1 MSGSTAARTSRRRI
15 LMRWRRAAR
24 RSCSSMCSRCVRP
37 PAPPLKPWPQM
48 PSEQDQRNKVGS
60 PATTLEAL
68 SRTFLDS
75 ALDCIITMDATGR
88 VREFNPASERVFGFT
103 RAEAIGK
110 ELAELIIPPRIRERH
125 RQGLAHYL
133 KTGEGPLLGKLIEI
147 EALRRD
153 GAEILV
159 QLAITA
165 LEVDGSPIFT
175 AYLRDITERRRAE
188 DANRRL
194 AAIIES
200 FGDAIISKNLNEVI
214 TSWNEEAER
223 LFGYRA
229 DEIIGKP
236 ISTLVPSERYDEE
249 LRIIERLRRGERIV
263 RYDTIGCR
271 KDGTLLDI
279 SLAVSPIKDESGQV
293 IGASRIARDITER
306 VRNDRRRAT
315 QYTVASLLAGS
326 WTLAEAGTQILE
338 AVAASGNWAYAAI
351 WVYDDV
357 AGGLRCRNLWHEV
370 SERVKK
376 FADLS
381 RLITLANGKGLP
393 GRVWDS
399 KKPTWVYDVTR
410 DPNFPR
416 SPYAAE
422 ADLHGGFAFP
432 LFSRGEID
440 GVMELFSHKVV
451 EPDEDLLQMVES
463 LGSQIGLFIE
473 RLRIEHELQ
482 RERENAEAANTARDR
497 FLAMLSH
504 ELRTPLMPV
513 LTWAGATAKQSN
525 LSPEIRKGL
534 KMVCRNAELEVR
546 LIEDLLDLGRV
557 TRRRLKLQL
566 GTADAHELLQSAID
580 IVRSDIEDRH
590 LKLVVTLAAAR
601 HELVADAPRLQQVF
615 WSVFR
620 NACKFTPENGTVS
633 VRSYNPN
640 PKTVTIEISDS
651 GVGIEP
657 QFIKRIFDPFEQ
669 ADSGREGLGLGLA
682 ISKAIVEMHRG
693 NIRALSEGQGKGAT
707 FIIDLPLRRSGR

>member
-1 MSGSTAARTSRRRI
+1 MSF
-15 LMRWRRAAR
+15 
-24 RSCSSMCSRCVRP
+24 
-37 PAPPLKPWPQM
+37 
-48 PSEQDQRNKVGS
+48 EQQQQNKVPN
-60 PATTLEAL
+60 PAATLEAL
-68 SRTFLDS
+68 NRVFLDS

-103 RAEAIGK
+103 RAEAVGR
-110 ELAELIIPPRIRERH
+110 ELAELIIPPRTRERH

-165 LEVDGSPIFT
+165 IKVDGSPIFT

-188 DANRRL
+188 EANRRL

-236 ISTLVPSERYDEE
+236 ITTLVPSERHDEE
-249 LRIIERLRRGERIV
+249 LGIIARLRRGERIV

-271 KDGTLLDI
+271 KDGTLIDI
-279 SLAVSPIKDESGQV
+279 SLAVSPIKDESGHV

-315 QYTVASLLAGS
+315 QYMVASLLAGS

-338 AVAASGNWAYAAI
+338 AVAASGDWAYAAI

-381 RLITLANGKGLP
+381 RLITLAQGKGLP

-410 DPNFPR
+410 DQNFPR

-473 RLRIEHELQ
+473 RLRIEQELQ

-504 ELRTPLMPV
+504 ELRTPLVPV

-525 LSPEIRKGL
+525 LSPEIQEGL

-566 GTADAHELLQSAID
+566 GAADAHELLQSAMD
-580 IVRSDIEDRH
+580 MVRSDMEDRH

-601 HELVADAPRLQQVF
+601 HELVADAPRLQKVF

-640 PKTVTIEISDS
+640 PKTITIEISDS

-693 NIRALSEGQGKGAT
+693 TIRARSEGQGKGAT
-707 FIIDLPLRRSGR
+707 FIIELPLRRSGR

>member
-1 MSGSTAARTSRRRI
+1 VSF
-15 LMRWRRAAR
+15 
-24 RSCSSMCSRCVRP
+24 
-37 PAPPLKPWPQM
+37 
-48 PSEQDQRNKVGS
+48 EQQQQNKVPN
-60 PATTLEAL
+60 PAVTLEAL
-68 SRTFLDS
+68 NRVFLDS

-110 ELAELIIPPRIRERH
+110 ELAELIIPPRTRERH

-188 DANRRL
+188 EANRRL

-200 FGDAIISKNLNEVI
+200 FGDAIISKDLNEMI

-223 LFGYRA
+223 LFGYTA

-236 ISTLVPSERYDEE
+236 ITTLVPSERHDEE

-271 KDGTLLDI
+271 KNGTLLDI
-279 SLAVSPIKDESGQV
+279 SLAVSPIKDESGHV
-293 IGASRIARDITER
+293 TGVSRIARDITER

-315 QYTVASLLAGS
+315 QYLVASLLAGS
-326 WTLAEAGTQILE
+326 RTLAEAGTQILE
-338 AVAASGNWAYAAI
+338 AVAASGDWAFAAI
-351 WVYDDV
+351 WVYDDP
-357 AGGLRCRNLWHEV
+357 AGGLRCRNVWHEA

-416 SPYAAE
+416 APYAAE

-440 GVMELFSHKVV
+440 GIMELFSHKVV

-473 RLRIEHELQ
+473 RLRIEQELQ

-504 ELRTPLMPV
+504 ELRTPLMLV

-525 LSPEIRKGL
+525 LSPEIQEGL

-566 GTADAHELLQSAID
+566 GTANAHELLQSAMD
-580 IVRSDIEDRH
+580 IVRSDMEDRH
-590 LKLVVTLAAAR
+590 LKLFVTLAASR

-615 WSVFR
+615 WSIFR

-640 PKTVTIEISDS
+640 ATTITIEINDS

-669 ADSGREGLGLGLA
+669 ADSRREGLGLGLA
-682 ISKAIVEMHRG
+682 ISKAIVEMHQG
-693 NIRALSEGQGKGAT
+693 TIRARSEGPGKGAT
-707 FIIDLPLRRSGR
+707 FVIDLPLRRSSQ

>member
-1 MSGSTAARTSRRRI
+1 VS
-15 LMRWRRAAR
+15 
-24 RSCSSMCSRCVRP
+24 
-37 PAPPLKPWPQM
+37 
-48 PSEQDQRNKVGS
+48 SEQQQQNIVPN
-60 PATTLEAL
+60 PAATLEAL
-68 SRTFLDS
+68 NRVFLDS
-75 ALDCIITMDATGR
+75 ALDCIITMDAAGR

-103 RAEAIGK
+103 RAEAIGQ
-110 ELAELIIPPRIRERH
+110 ELAELIIPPRTRERH

-188 DANRRL
+188 EANRRL

-223 LFGYRA
+223 LFGYTA

-236 ISTLVPSERYDEE
+236 ITTLVPSERHDEE
-249 LRIIERLRRGERIV
+249 LGIIERLRRGERIV

-271 KDGTLLDI
+271 KDGMLLDI
-279 SLAVSPIKDESGQV
+279 SLAVSPIKDESGHV

-315 QYTVASLLAGS
+315 QYMVASLLAGS
-326 WTLAEAGTQILE
+326 WTLAEAGAQILE
-338 AVAASGNWAYAAI
+338 AVAASGDWAYAAI

-357 AGGLRCRNLWHEV
+357 AGGLRCRNLWHEA

-381 RLITLANGKGLP
+381 RLITLGKGKGLP

-410 DPNFPR
+410 DSNFPR
-416 SPYAAE
+416 APYAAE

-482 RERENAEAANTARDR
+482 TQRENAEAANAARDR

-504 ELRTPLMPV
+504 ELRAPLMPV

-525 LSPEIRKGL
+525 LSPEIEKGL

-557 TRRRLKLQL
+557 TRRRLKLHL

-580 IVRSDIEDRH
+580 IVRSDMEERH
-590 LKLVVTLAAAR
+590 LKLVVSLAASR
-601 HELVADAPRLQQVF
+601 YELVADAPRLQQVF
-615 WSVFR
+615 WSIFR

-633 VRSYNPN
+633 ARSYNPN
-640 PKTVTIEISDS
+640 PKTITIEISDN

-669 ADSGREGLGLGLA
+669 ADSRREGLGLGLA

-693 NIRALSEGQGKGAT
+693 TIRARSEGPGKGAT
-707 FIIDLPLRRSGR
+707 FVIDLPLRGSRFNKN

>member
-1 MSGSTAARTSRRRI
+1 MSFEQQQQSKVPNPAA
-15 LMRWRRAAR
+15 
-24 RSCSSMCSRCVRP
+24 
-37 PAPPLKPWPQM
+37 
-48 PSEQDQRNKVGS
+48 
-60 PATTLEAL
+60 TLEAL
-68 SRTFLDS
+68 NRVFLDS

-103 RAEAIGK
+103 RAEAVGR
-110 ELAELIIPPRIRERH
+110 ELAELIIPPRTRERH

-175 AYLRDITERRRAE
+175 AYLRDITERRRAQ

-200 FGDAIISKNLNEVI
+200 FGDAIISKDLDEVI

-236 ISTLVPSERYDEE
+236 IATLVPSERHDEE
-249 LRIIERLRRGERIV
+249 LGIIARLRRGKRIV

-271 KDGTLLDI
+271 KDGTLIDI
-279 SLAVSPIKDESGQV
+279 SLAVSPIKDESGHV

-315 QYTVASLLAGS
+315 QYLVASLLAGS
-326 WTLAEAGTQILE
+326 WTLAEAGAQILE
-338 AVAASGNWAYAAI
+338 AVASSGDWAFAAI
-351 WVYDDV
+351 WVYDDP
-357 AGGLRCRNLWHEV
+357 AGGLRCRNVWHEA

-416 SPYAAE
+416 APYAAE

-440 GVMELFSHKVV
+440 GIMELFSHKVV

-473 RLRIEHELQ
+473 RLRIEQELQ
-482 RERENAEAANTARDR
+482 REKENAEAANTARDR

-513 LTWAGATAKQSN
+513 VTWAGGTAKQSN
-525 LSPEIRKGL
+525 LSPEIQKGL
-534 KMVCRNAELEVR
+534 KMVCRNAELGVR
-546 LIEDLLDLGRV
+546 LIEDLLDLSRV

-566 GTADAHELLQSAID
+566 GTADAHELLQSAMD
-580 IVRSDIEDRH
+580 MVRSDMEDRH
-590 LKLVVTLAAAR
+590 LKLMVSLAASR

-620 NACKFTPENGTVS
+620 NACKFTPGNGTVS

-640 PKTVTIEISDS
+640 AKTITIEISDS

-669 ADSGREGLGLGLA
+669 VDSRREGLGLGLA
-682 ISKAIVEMHRG
+682 ISKAIVEMHQG
-693 NIRALSEGQGKGAT
+693 NIRARSEGQGKGAT
-707 FIIDLPLRRSGR
+707 FVIDLPVRRSSQ

>member
-1 MSGSTAARTSRRRI
+1 MAPV
-15 LMRWRRAAR
+15 
-24 RSCSSMCSRCVRP
+24 SSE
-37 PAPPLKPWPQM
+37 KQ
-48 PSEQDQRNKVGS
+48 QQNKVPNS
-60 PATTLEAL
+60 AATLEAL
-68 SRTFLDS
+68 NRVFLDS
-75 ALDCIITMDATGR
+75 ALDCIITMDAAGR

-103 RAEAIGK
+103 RAEAIGQ
-110 ELAELIIPPRIRERH
+110 ELAELIIPPRTRERH

-133 KTGEGPLLGKLIEI
+133 KTGEGPLLRKLIEI

-165 LEVDGSPIFT
+165 LEVDGAPIFT

-315 QYTVASLLAGS
+315 QYMVASLLAGS

-338 AVAASGNWAYAAI
+338 AVAASGDWAYAAI

-381 RLITLANGKGLP
+381 RLITLAKGKGLP

-451 EPDEDLLQMVES
+451 EPDEDLLQLVEAF
-463 LGSQIGLFIE
+463 GSQIGLFIE
-473 RLRIEHELQ
+473 RGRIEEQLQ
-482 RERENAEAANTARDR
+482 REKENTGAANAARDR
-497 FLAMLSH
+497 FLGMLSH
-504 ELRTPLMPV
+504 ELCAPLNPV
-513 LTWAGATAKQSN
+513 LTWAGRTVEQPD
-525 LSPEIRKGL
+525 LRPEVQQGL
-534 KMVCRNAELEVR
+534 KMIRGNVELEIR
-546 LIEDLLDLGRV
+546 LIEDMLDI
-557 TRRRLKLQL
+557 TRAARGQLKLQL
-566 GTADAHELLQSAID
+566 RKADAHELLQSAVE
-580 IVRSDIEDRH
+580 IVRSNIQDRH
-590 LKLVVTLAAAR
+590 LKLSVALLAS
-601 HELVADAPRLQQVF
+601 HYELVADPPRLEQVF
-615 WSVFR
+615 WNVFR
-620 NACKFTPENGTVS
+620 NACKFTPENGAVS

-640 PKTVTIEISDS
+640 PRTITIEISDN
-651 GVGIEP
+651 GIGIEP
-657 QFIKRIFDPFEQ
+657 QFVGRVFAAFER
-669 ADSGREGLGLGLA
+669 ADSRSEGLGLGLA
-682 ISKAIVEMHRG
+682 ISKAIVEMHAG
-693 NIRALSEGQGKGAT
+693 TIRARSEGRGKGTT
-707 FIIDLPLRRSGR
+707 FVIELPVRGSSR

>member
-1 MSGSTAARTSRRRI
+1 M
-15 LMRWRRAAR
+15 L
-24 RSCSSMCSRCVRP
+24 
-37 PAPPLKPWPQM
+37 
-48 PSEQDQRNKVGS
+48 SEQEQRNKVGS
-60 PATTLEAL
+60 PTAKLAAL
-68 SRTFLDS
+68 NRAFLDS

-88 VREFNPASERVFGFT
+88 VREFNPAAERVFGFA
-103 RAEAIGK
+103 RAEAIGQ
-110 ELAELIIPPRIRERH
+110 ELAELIIPPRTRERH

-236 ISTLVPSERYDEE
+236 ISTLVPSERHDEE

-315 QYTVASLLAGS
+315 QYMVASLLAGS

-338 AVAASGNWAYAAI
+338 AVAASGDWAYAAI

-381 RLITLANGKGLP
+381 RLITLAQGKGLP

-410 DPNFPR
+410 DQNFPR

-451 EPDEDLLQMVES
+451 EP
-463 LGSQIGLFIE
+463 
-473 RLRIEHELQ
+473 
-482 RERENAEAANTARDR
+482 
-497 FLAMLSH
+497 
-504 ELRTPLMPV
+504 
-513 LTWAGATAKQSN
+513 
-525 LSPEIRKGL
+525 
-534 KMVCRNAELEVR
+534 
-546 LIEDLLDLGRV
+546 IEDLLDLGRV
-557 TRRRLKLQL
+557 TRRRLKLQT
-566 GTADAHELLQSAID
+566 GAADAHELLQSATD
-580 IVRSDIEDRH
+580 MVRSDMEDRH
-590 LKLVVTLAAAR
+590 LKLVVTLAATR
-601 HELVADAPRLQQVF
+601 HELVADAPRLQKVF

-620 NACKFTPENGTVS
+620 NACKFTSENGTVS

-640 PKTVTIEISDS
+640 PKTITIEISDS

-693 NIRALSEGQGKGAT
+693 TIRARSEGQDKGAT
-707 FIIDLPLRRSGR
+707 FIIELPLRRSGR